1 MNIDGKHENTNILNQ
16 QLKMNRPWYAILFS
30 YFYNFVQFSFQ
41 ILMGVGFTRFGAQVT
56 WVMSAFIV
64 LFVTNYVKSTSVFII
79 FLLFQILMGVAHV
92 CLHRALCDNLN
103 LLRLPRHLDH
113 HLQTQQVRSGIFV
126 VIVALF
132 RNLAFYLLF
141 FLEKR
146 QLLEYSELL
155 IPETFRINRGSL
167 NS

>member
-1 MNIDGKHENTNILNQ
+1 MQSHFRISLILYNLFFRFWWPLVLPALALMWHESCLPSSSYLSQ
-16 QLKMNRPWYAILFS
+16 SLFNLHQ
-30 YFYNFVQFSFQ
+30 YFF
-41 ILMGVGFTRFGAQVT
+41 L
-56 WVMSAFIV
+56 
-64 LFVTNYVKSTSVFII
+64 
-79 FLLFQILMGVAHV
+79 LLFQILMGVAHV
-92 CLHRALCDNLN
+92 CLHCPICDNLN

-113 HLQTQQVRSGIFV
+113 HLQTQQVRSGIFI
-126 VIVALF
+126 VIVASF

-155 IPETFRINRGSL
+155 ISETFRINRGSL

>member
-1 MNIDGKHENTNILNQ
+1 
-16 QLKMNRPWYAILFS
+16 
-30 YFYNFVQFSFQ
+30 
-41 ILMGVGFTRFGAQVT
+41 
-56 WVMSAFIV
+56 MSAFIV

-113 HLQTQQVRSGIFV
+113 HLQTQQVRSGIFI
-126 VIVALF
+126 VIVASF

-167 NS
+167 NSYIYVQETDITPNPFLEDNFLRRETISFKKTKLTCLKDALA

>member
-1 MNIDGKHENTNILNQ
+1 MSHVCLH
-16 QLKMNRPWYAILFS
+16 RPICHNLCLIYIS
-30 YFYNFVQFSFQ
+30 IFY
-41 ILMGVGFTRFGAQVT
+41 L
-56 WVMSAFIV
+56 
-64 LFVTNYVKSTSVFII
+64 
-79 FLLFQILMGVAHV
+79 LLFQILMGVAHV

-113 HLQTQQVRSGIFV
+113 HLQTQQVRSGIFI
-126 VIVALF
+126 VIVASF